1 VFRAA
6 RALRLPAGLVAW
18 IVCLLVLGVHP
29 VVTHAVSTSTPPP
42 DALTILWQDFCDR
55 HPENAKCAVPTPTPV
70 PPPATCN
77 RTFTGDATGVTDVTA
92 SLNTFLNGGSNATS
106 CLKAGGTYR
115 ITGQLHIDGNGG
127 TRSTITVDGQGATIF
142 QSVRATTPIVLVD
155 HGSTGVLFR
164 NVTIKGSNPQPGI
177 WSLTYE
183 HNHGIQFGGMLSGG
197 ADHVTIRNVGGD
209 GFYLAGSFVGSGF
222 RFEDS
227 VSVRNSVVDGTGR
240 MGVAFTDGANH
251 MTVDHTTFTHVA
263 YYTFD
268 FEANGHIF
276 NGLAAGTI
284 GATLSNNTIGAI
296 PFGRNPTI
304 AGQPTGYAFV
314 ITGSSGGGPAENIT
328 FTGNT
333 MTDPTWGEL
342 RVGIFNNGGTR
353 KSIAITN
360 NSGVHRFA
368 SSSTYGSTLMKI
380 SGVNGLTVT
389 GNTQPIS
396 AGTALVTCSGCSGTV
411 TLSPN
416 ATS

>member
-1 VFRAA
+1 
-6 RALRLPAGLVAW
+6 
-18 IVCLLVLGVHP
+18 
-29 VVTHAVSTSTPPP
+29 
-42 DALTILWQDFCDR
+42 
-55 HPENAKCAVPTPTPV
+55 
-70 PPPATCN
+70 
-77 RTFTGDATGVTDVTA
+77 
-92 SLNTFLNGGSNATS
+92 
-106 CLKAGGTYR
+106 
-115 ITGQLHIDGNGG
+115 
-127 TRSTITVDGQGATIF
+127 
-142 QSVRATTPIVLVD
+142 
-155 HGSTGVLFR
+155 VLFR

-240 MGVAFTDGANH
+240 MGVAFTR
-251 MTVDHTTFTHVA
+251 VA

-276 NGLAAGTI
+276 NGVAAGTI

-296 PFGRNPTI
+296 PFGRNPAIT
-304 AGQPTGYAFV
+304 GQPTGYAFV
-314 ITGSSGGGPAENIT
+314 ITGSSGGGPAENVT

-353 KSIAITN
+353 KNIAITN

-368 SSSTYGSTLMKI
+368 ASSTYGSTLMKI

-396 AGTALVTCSGCSGTV
+396 AGTTLVTCSGCSGTV